1 MIGRFVRVLH
11 SKSDLINCAGVGR
24 RTLSRLVEFFPTP
37 TAEHELGHAIGL
49 DHEDSQTSVMESAG
63 SNHGIQQADI
73 DAVLALYSE

>member
-1 MIGRFVRVLH
+1 MVLGFLP
-11 SKSDLINCAGVGR
+11 SL
-24 RTLSRLVEFFPTP
+24 